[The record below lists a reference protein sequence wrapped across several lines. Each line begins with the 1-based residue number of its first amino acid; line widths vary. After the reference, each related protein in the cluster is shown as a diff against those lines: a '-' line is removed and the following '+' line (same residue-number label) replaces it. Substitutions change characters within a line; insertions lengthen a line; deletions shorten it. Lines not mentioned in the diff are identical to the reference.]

1 MKFDIAAYLIFAFVT
16 SITPGPN
23 NLMLLS
29 HGKAYGF
36 NHSKRL
42 MAGISL
48 GFTALLYIASYG
60 VARIITESKTIELSL
75 KIVSSAW
82 MVYLAFVLRNFS
94 TSITE
99 EKNNKIGFIQAF
111 FLQFVNPKAWIMAVA
126 AASAFLPNLG
136 NIHLNVFVFAAIF
149 ALVGLPCMISW
160 LKFGDV
166 IAKLVKSEKSHEI
179 IGWVLFG
186 AMLVCVLLVWI

>member
-1 MKFDIAAYLIFAFVT
+1 MKFDVAAYLIFAFVT

-23 NLMLLS
+23 NLMLFS

-36 NHSKRL
+36 KHSKRL

-48 GFTALLYIASYG
+48 GFTALLYVASYG
-60 VARIITESKTIELSL
+60 VARMITESKTIELAL
-75 KIVSSAW
+75 KTISSAW
-82 MVYLAFVLRNFS
+82 MVYLAFVLRKFS
-94 TSITE
+94 TDVTE
-99 EKNNKIGFIQAF
+99 ENSAKIGFIQAF

-126 AASAFLPNLG
+126 AASAFLPDFG

-166 IAKLVKSEKSHEI
+166 IAKFIKSEKSHEI
-179 IGWVLFG
+179 IGWGLFG
-186 AMLVCVLLVWI
+186 AMLVCILLIWF